1 LKLKRILGAL
11 TIMLTVLFAAVG
23 VNALESEAGDPTAH
37 ERVAVLPQ
45 EFMTT
50 DPRDSDS
57 ATAESQNPQDVDTDL
72 PRLFA
77 GLEEESD
84 VLTEDLAAGEIKS
97 DELPDGDEPST
108 DLPSIDQ
115 PDGDLGESET
125 TEEPSEDNELTGDL
139 EDDDVITAGGDEDL
153 DSSDDPD
160 FLNQPTA
167 SASSNEGDRSSVFSI
182 MSTTVEQPVPVG
194 KLSYFIASPN
204 SVKEFSGETVYLK
217 TDKTADSEPGAY
229 FAFYLRDAAK
239 NTYTLLAANS
249 HGNLI
254 WNFGAKGS
262 YTVVAR
268 LVYNSQIL
276 DEWQTQVRVVAN
288 PNRTP
293 LNLAPV
299 YVDRTALDLADA
311 QPVYVRAVATAAGR
325 AVQYQFYEVSSR
337 GGLRWLDTNT
347 HGSLLYSP
355 SAAGEY
361 QIRVTAV
368 DSDGESLTALSSPI
382 TVSTKPINVEYFVT
396 DPRDGKFILDDG
408 NMFYAKIGVSGTD
421 PLTYA
426 FRLKKGAQ
434 QFDLETNDHGNLFVS
449 LANIPVGSYVLEVEI
464 TNEHGDVARRT
475 QSLQL
480 SLPPFS
486 LAYFIA
492 APTALKDSASQS
504 FYLKGEAVASQ
515 SVKYFFYRMLPNLQA
530 IYMYENLHGNYIYL
544 PNVTGNLTLKCV
556 ALGADGRVAER
567 LTQIQYAADPPVI
580 SQLTPNLQSYNLLNA
595 SNMYLKAH
603 SNFASGKEQQFS
615 YYVRTPDGKLNYLTT
630 NQSDLLMYNFGTVGN
645 YQFVVELTD
654 WKDRKAVSA
663 INVTVTERPMKV
675 IPVLFLSPSNQP
687 NNYYKNISTTERA
700 QMELL
705 AALIK
710 TKLSAYEIT
719 VVLPDYNLEAARG
732 WRTPGP
738 NNEEAIKITGR
749 PTDAKNINADFY
761 LALHSNA
768 VGSGTNT
775 NSTGPL
781 ALYHP
786 SSALSKSM
794 ANSLFNNLMA
804 VNPPNGNTAG
814 GIRSGMDAFAGRGYG
829 EVRSPMELGIPSVLL
844 EVNFHDNARTAAY
857 IVNSRDQI
865 AEQIAKS
872 IVQTMNLQRL
882 GSGSG
887 SGGLAGLGTNINI
900 LGGPTATQAQA
911 QAWATSKGAAAWFIE
926 QIPTFWSVSITAGV
940 DPVVTYVQS
949 ALETGYGNFT
959 GVVTSDHHNTCGLK
973 TKVGGGDYDKEA
985 HAKFDSWR
993 TGITAQVDHLAL
1005 YAGQVGYPKTQHSSI
1020 NSAVITYAIGYTSDP
1035 RHFSWIKGTAKTV
1048 KELGA
1053 KWAPSSS
1060 YGERLETLMRELW
1073 SF

>member
-1 LKLKRILGAL
+1 MKLKRILGVL

-23 VNALESEAGDPTAH
+23 VNALESETDDPTAH
-37 ERVAVLPQ
+37 GQAAVYPQ
-45 EFMTT
+45 EFMAT
-50 DPRDSDS
+50 DPTDSDS
-57 ATAESQNPQDVDTDL
+57 AMDESTNPQDLDIDL
-72 PRLFA
+72 QQTFA
-77 GLEEESD
+77 TVEEEPD
-84 VLTEDLAAGEIKS
+84 VSTEDLFAVESENG
-97 DELPDGDEPST
+97 ELPDSDEPST
-108 DLPSIDQ
+108 ELPSGDQ
-115 PDGDLGESET
+115 PEEDSDVPEIVEESR
-125 TEEPSEDNELTGDL
+125 EDNELDGAS
-139 EDDDVITAGGDEDL
+139 EDDDVITSESDEDP
-153 DSSDDPD
+153 DCSDDPD
-160 FLNQPTA
+160 CADEPLNSAPSTEDDQP
-167 SASSNEGDRSSVFSI
+167 SI
-182 MSTTVEQPVPVG
+182 FGTMSTTTAQTDPVG

-217 TDKTADSEPGAY
+217 TDKTVDSEPGAY
-229 FAFYLRDAAK
+229 FAFYLHDAAK
-239 NTYTLLAANS
+239 NTYTLLSANS

-254 WNFGAKGS
+254 WNFGAKGTH
-262 YTVVAR
+262 TVVAR

-276 DEWQTQVRVVAN
+276 DERQAQVRVTAN

-299 YVDRTALDLADA
+299 YVDRTALDLNDT
-311 QPVYVRAVATAAGR
+311 QHVYVRAVATAAGR
-325 AVQYQFYEVSSR
+325 AVQYQFYEVSSK
-337 GGLRWLDTNT
+337 GPIRWLDTNS

-361 QIRVTAV
+361 RIRVTAV

-382 TVSTKPINVEYFVT
+382 AVSAKPINVEYFVT
-396 DPRDGKFILDDG
+396 DPRDGKFILAAG
-408 NMFYAKIGVSGTD
+408 NMFYAKIGVSGND
-421 PLTYA
+421 PLSYA
-426 FRLKKGAQ
+426 FRLKQGTR
-434 QFDLETNDHGNLFVS
+434 QFELETNDHGNLFVS

-492 APTALKDSASQS
+492 SPTALKDSSSQS

-567 LTQIQYAADPPVI
+567 LTQVQYAADPPVI
-580 SQLTPNLQSYNLLNA
+580 SQLTSNLQAYNLLNA
-595 SNMYLKAH
+595 NNMYLKAH
-603 SNFASGKEQQFS
+603 SNFATGKEQQFS
-615 YYVRTPDGKLNYLTT
+615 YFVRTPDGKLNYLTT
-630 NQSDLLMYNFGTVGN
+630 NQSDLLMYNFAAVGN

-654 WKDRKAVSA
+654 WKDRKAIST
-663 INVTVTERPMKV
+663 INVTVTERPAKV

-687 NNYYKNISTTERA
+687 NNWYKGISTTERK
-700 QMELL
+700 QMEEL

-710 TKLSAYEIT
+710 SKLSAYEIT

-732 WRTPGP
+732 WRTPGA

-749 PTDAKNINADFY
+749 PTDARNINADFY

-775 NSTGPL
+775 SSTGPL

-786 SSALSKSM
+786 SSALSKNM

-844 EVNFHDNARTAAY
+844 EVNFHDNTRTAAY

-872 IVQTMNLQRL
+872 IVQTMGLQRV

-900 LGGPTATQAQA
+900 LGAPTATQAQA
-911 QAWATSKGAAAWFIE
+911 RAWATSKGAAAWFIE

-993 TGITAQVDHLAL
+993 TGISAQVDHLAL

-1020 NSAVITYAIGYTSDP
+1020 NSAVITYAAGYTSDP
-1035 RHFSWIKGTAKTV
+1035 RHFTWIKGTAKTV

-1060 YGERLETLMRELW
+1060 YGERLESLMRELW